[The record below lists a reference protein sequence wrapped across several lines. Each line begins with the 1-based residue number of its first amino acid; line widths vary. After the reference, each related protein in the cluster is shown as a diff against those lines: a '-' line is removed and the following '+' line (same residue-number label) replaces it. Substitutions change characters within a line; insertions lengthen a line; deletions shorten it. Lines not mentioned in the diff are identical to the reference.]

1 MDCYPVYA
9 KWIREQAATQ
19 TPEGCV
25 AQIAPMNSRKQSNP
39 DGGIGWCDS
48 FEIVPYYLEKR
59 YDDNTLTEEFYGQIA
74 DWMRF
79 QIRSRESRG
88 WRTGS
93 KVPKELR
100 SYLLDNGWLW
110 GEWLEPGQD
119 VVPYMVNL
127 MTHGDLELSSAYLS
141 YGCALVAE
149 MAESLGKIRG
159 CGIFSRGQREGE
171 GGLPVSVSEEREDRG
186 AEAAV
191 PLCPSHRAGDA
202 DGGGKAPDGGV
213 SGREDC
219 REWRKAE
226 HRIF

>member
-1 MDCYPVYA
+1 M
-9 KWIREQAATQ
+9 
-19 TPEGCV
+19 
-25 AQIAPMNSRKQSNP
+25 
-39 DGGIGWCDS
+39 
-48 FEIVPYYLEKR
+48 
-59 YDDNTLTEEFYGQIA
+59 
-74 DWMRF
+74 
-79 QIRSRESRG
+79 
-88 WRTGS
+88 
-93 KVPKELR
+93 PKELR

-171 GGLPVSVSEEREDRG
+171 GGLPVSVSENGEIE
-186 AEAAV
+186 EPKAAV

-202 DGGGKAPDGGV
+202 DGGGKARTAESLAEKIAENGGKLNTGFFDDPTN
-213 SGREDC
+213 SAGC
-219 REWRKAE
+219 
-226 HRIF
+226 